1 MKQFLY
7 QSPFGKYYIV
17 SNSKALI
24 ALSSEKMDVPLVKSL
39 EDKILKRTVKE
50 LDEYFSGKRKKFTVP
65 LDLEGTPFQ
74 KRVWQALLD
83 IPFGKTISYKE
94 LAKNIKNEKAI
105 RAVGGANGKNPV
117 SIIVPCHRV
126 IAADGKLGGYSDGLP
141 KKIKLLE
148 MEGVKVKA

>member
-7 QSPFGKYYIV
+7 QSPIGKYYLV
-17 SNSKALI
+17 SNSHALI
-24 ALSSEKMDVPLVKSL
+24 ALSSEKMDFPMVKTL
-39 EDKILKRTVKE
+39 EDEILKRTVKE
-50 LDEYFSGKRKKFTVP
+50 LDEYFAGKRRKFTIP
-65 LDLEGTPFQ
+65 LALEGTSFQ
-74 KRVWQALLD
+74 KKVWQALLN

-94 LAKNIKNEKAI
+94 LAMNIKNEKAI

-126 IAADGKLGGYSDGLP
+126 IAADGTLGGYSDGLP
-141 KKIKLLE
+141 KKVKLLM